1 MTSPTPPPPPFIS
14 RSGIGKG
21 NLFFPKRNS
30 NLLFFPS
37 SHERHVLACKIPPPL
52 PPLKPAKQ
60 ASLLKRLNK
69 LFHYHYFI
77 FLLLFLFLLSPL
89 LNKSQKN
96 QPGNVLFTLQGEFH
110 YDTKETFSFRKNI
123 LNTFYCY

>member
-1 MTSPTPPPPPFIS
+1 MS

-21 NLFFPKRNS
+21 NLFFPTRNS

-37 SHERHVLACKIPPPL
+37 SHERHVLACQIPPPL

-77 FLLLFLFLLSPL
+77 FLLLLFLFLLSPL

-110 YDTKETFSFRKNI
+110 YDTKETFSFRKKHFEYI
-123 LNTFYCY
+123 LLLLMCSKSCKS